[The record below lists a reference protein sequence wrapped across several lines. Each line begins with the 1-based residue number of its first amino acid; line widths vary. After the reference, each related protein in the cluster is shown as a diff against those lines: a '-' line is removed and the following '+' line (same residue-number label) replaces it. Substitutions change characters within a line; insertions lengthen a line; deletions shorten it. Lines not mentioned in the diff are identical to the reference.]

1 MRVSNPTDTEQIKDV
16 FQQLFTAWSEGDAV
30 KFADQ
35 FTDHVDYITFN
46 GQHIKGKR
54 EVETIHDQLFTGI
67 LKGSKMKG
75 EVTDIRFLNEETAIA
90 YCIGNTKMKWQKNF
104 SEKRSSIN
112 TNVLSKESG
121 SWKITSFHNCRIKKP
136 SAILKLL
143 TKTK

>member
-1 MRVSNPTDTEQIKDV
+1 MRESNRIETELINDV
-16 FQQLFTAWSEGDAV
+16 FHQLFTAWSEGDAV

-35 FTDHVDYITFN
+35 FTDNVDYITFN
-46 GQHIKGKR
+46 GQHIKGKK
-54 EVETIHDQLFTGI
+54 EVETTHYQLFTGI

-112 TNVLSKESG
+112 TNVLSKASG
-121 SWKITSFHNCRIKKP
+121 TWKITSFHNCRIKEP
-136 SAILKLL
+136 SAFVKLL
-143 TKTK
+143 IKNK